1 MSAFEFTGCIE
12 IKELLT
18 EKANNELQ
26 LLDMIEDV
34 PQDSIYYHTHSY
46 FLRHYYLTG
55 QYPNDFANWAALQ
68 VRDRLL
74 GEKLAVLT
82 PTGNTTLEDIRTE
95 MLDVIDTHLCST
107 RTVPSVISG
116 EPFYFMKSRVIEV
129 HTGIKVKDLAEF
141 TEALKTVDA
150 SAIYNH
156 IFEARLRL
164 RRGESDFSIWL
175 SDVLGREDLAGRIE
189 GIDFYMHSLE
199 EIRDRIVQLCEEDA
213 GR

>member
-1 MSAFEFTGCIE
+1 MSTFEFTGCIE

-46 FLRHYYLTG
+46 FLRHYYLAG
-55 QYPNDFANWAALQ
+55 QYPNDFANWAALE

-107 RTVPSVISG
+107 KTVPAVISG

-129 HTGIKVKDLAEF
+129 PTGIKAEGLSEF
-141 TEALKTVDA
+141 TEALRTVDA

-175 SDVLGREDLAGRIE
+175 DDVLGKGELAKRVE
-189 GIDFYMHSLE
+189 AIDFYMHSLE
-199 EIRDRIVQLCEEDA
+199 EIRDRIIELCEEEA
-213 GR
+213 P